1 MLVFK
6 KLIFNRDFAVIKDT
20 KKMANNQ
27 GIVDIDGNIVLKC
40 DYEHI
45 YEPIGKHIIVSR
57 RYNSFENPSDVYY
70 GLINDKFKEVISPCL
85 EKYRG
90 YYGYF
95 EIEHIISQI
104 QEKNYISSLKEE
116 KYQKILEKKN

>member
-6 KLIFNRDFAVIKDT
+6 KLIFNGDFAVIKDT
-20 KKMANNQ
+20 KKMINNQ
-27 GIVDIDGNIVLKC
+27 GIINTDGNLVLKC

-45 YEPIGKHIIVSR
+45 YEPIGKFIVVSR
-57 RYNSFENPSDVYY
+57 RYGSFKEPSDVYY
-70 GLINDKFKEVISPCL
+70 GLIDNNFKEIISPCL

-95 EIEHIISQI
+95 EMEHIISQI